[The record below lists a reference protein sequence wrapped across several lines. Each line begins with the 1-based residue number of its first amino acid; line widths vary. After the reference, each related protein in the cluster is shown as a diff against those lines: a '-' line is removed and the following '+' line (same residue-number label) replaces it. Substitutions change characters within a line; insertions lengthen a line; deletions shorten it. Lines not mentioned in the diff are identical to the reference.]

1 MLIQIIALLVSTI
14 IKQTV
19 CGKQMENTQA
29 EEIIDLATQL
39 LAAVLKEVLNSQD
52 TEPDVKTESEKTS

>member
-1 MLIQIIALLVSTI
+1 
-14 IKQTV
+14 
-19 CGKQMENTQA
+19 MENTQA